1 MSEQVSARHEEPVED
16 KPVSEWAI
24 GFALFAGIMMVM
36 IGIFQ
41 AFQGLAAILEDKF
54 YVVAPN
60 YVYQIDATVW
70 GWIHLVLGALA
81 VVAGFFIFSGQL
93 WARIVGIGFA
103 VLNAVTQFLFLPYY
117 PVWSLIMITMDV
129 FVIWALCV
137 YNKRAVE
144 QGMSY

>member
-1 MSEQVSARHEEPVED
+1 MED